1 MEDFIK
7 ELEQMGCNMQS
18 TLSRF
23 LDDRDFYVECYT
35 EMLKDEGFARL
46 GRELQDE
53 NMEEA
58 FRTAHMLKGMIANMG
73 LESMLAL
80 IAKLVEALRIK
91 QGSCAGLVSSYEGLM
106 AEKAKYDALVE
117 KYSL

>member
-1 MEDFIK
+1 MDDFMK
-7 ELEQMGCNMQS
+7 ELEQLGCNMQS

-35 EMLKDEGFARL
+35 EMLADEGFARL
-46 GRELQDE
+46 GRELQAE
-53 NMEEA
+53 NMEAA
-58 FRTAHMLKGMIANMG
+58 FKTAHMLKGMIANMG
-73 LESMLAL
+73 LESMGTH
-80 IAKLVEALRIK
+80 IGKLVEALRT
-91 QGSCAGLVSSYEGLM
+91 QQRSCAELMPGYEELM